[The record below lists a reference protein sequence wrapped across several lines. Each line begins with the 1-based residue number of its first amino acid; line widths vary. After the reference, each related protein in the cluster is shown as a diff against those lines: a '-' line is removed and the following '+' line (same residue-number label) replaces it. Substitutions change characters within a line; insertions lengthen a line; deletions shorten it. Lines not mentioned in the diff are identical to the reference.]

1 MTSKQEIRVL
11 ATLMPLTVKR
21 RRLFRVMDQFQIV
34 NIHPTFH
41 CFSIFICF
49 IITPDCVV
57 AIKVTH
63 YDFNGLMARGVFV
76 CKRRIRWFI
85 NTCHSKTFQVDGKV
99 FHVVVTVN
107 IGVID
112 I

>member
-1 MTSKQEIRVL
+1 MASKQEIRVV
-11 ATLMPLTVKR
+11 AMLMPLTVKR
-21 RRLFRVMDQFQIV
+21 RWLFGVMDQFQIL

-49 IITPDCVV
+49 IITRDCVV

-63 YDFNGLMARGVFV
+63 YDFNRLMTRRVLV
-76 CKRRIRWFI
+76 CRKRIRWFI
-85 NTCHSKTFQVDGKV
+85 YACHSKAFQVDGKD